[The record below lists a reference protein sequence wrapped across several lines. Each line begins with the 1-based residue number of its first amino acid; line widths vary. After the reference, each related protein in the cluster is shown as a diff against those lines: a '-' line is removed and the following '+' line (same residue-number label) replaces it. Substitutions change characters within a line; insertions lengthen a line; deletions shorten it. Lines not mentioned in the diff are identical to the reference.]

1 MYPHS
6 LQHVKGSRSLDASSI
21 HSSASESST
30 GGNNNAKVTN
40 IKQPHYAKE
49 LNTQTNTHKHHHRSH
64 SQTNSLNG
72 STTTV
77 MKKACQ
83 VPPLSP
89 PMHISVEKDY
99 STKHAQ
105 TSLSGNPIFLE
116 TKKPGNKF
124 LRTFQH
130 HQMGVPEPGRSH
142 SWPYLGYML
151 NSFKNFIL
159 TFYFNWTMIFTAPI
173 SSAAFILVYPITI
186 TFLVVFE
193 IGLKLFLEKMG
204 GTEVIRYISLKYGHG
219 FGAINWGTPELL
231 LCESSAL
238 LVHSTISTLGLPAT
252 PITVS
257 NCRRRTFDLSIAQTF
272 VLLSSLI
279 YERDSAKVNEAYKLY
294 SEARKD
300 PQVTPADLTKVE
312 AKMKELFWESEV
324 RIRQISESWGLHF
337 AGVSELKSLGGPFC
351 GIFWSETAP
360 FIVVAFKG
368 TTPTNYEEFLVD
380 ATFQRTDARSFLFG
394 CVHEG
399 FYESL
404 FSTQGFGDQDI
415 RDPYGAILA
424 AVQAKA
430 TQLQEQ
436 LNTMEPIQLWIT
448 GHSLGA
454 ALSSLLFSRWLK
466 CPSDLSR
473 RLVLRDCYIIGTP
486 AVGDSD
492 FASTFASH
500 SNLPVTRS
508 STLWRIVN
516 NSDIFTRLPPGYDSK
531 SVGHFVSESDF
542 FNYSHVGHAIKI
554 TRKWNAKPLKTF
566 PSSYQPPMQVN
577 IVTQTN
583 ASSILLTTSRPK
595 AVPQPLPILPNWAK
609 FFLSKPWLQGYLP
622 NGNPIYFIEKLYPY
636 FLMDHIP
643 SRYFEGLQRAR
654 VYYENIEQE
663 GMTES
668 LGIVSKE

>member
-1 MYPHS
+1 MYPHN
-6 LQHVKGSRSLDASSI
+6 LHHVKGSRSLDASSI
-21 HSSASESST
+21 HSSTSDSSV
-30 GGNNNAKVTN
+30 NNNSKVTN
-40 IKQPHYAKE
+40 LKQPHYAKE
-49 LNTQTNTHKHHHRSH
+49 IHSNTHPPHHGHSH
-64 SQTNSLNG
+64 SHTNSLG
-72 STTTV
+72 STGST
-77 MKKACQ
+77 KKTPHL
-83 VPPLSP
+83 PPSP
-89 PMHISVEKDY
+89 PIMHVSVEKDY
-99 STKHAQ
+99 STQHAK

-124 LRTFQH
+124 LRNLQ
-130 HQMGVPEPGRSH
+130 QEQSGVPEPGRST
-142 SWPYLGYML
+142 SWPYLGYMM
-151 NSFKNFIL
+151 NSFKNFVL
-159 TFYFNWTMIFTAPI
+159 TFYFNWTMILTAPI
-173 SSAAFILVYPITI
+173 SSVAFIIVYPT
-186 TFLVVFE
+186 TVSFLVVFE
-193 IGLKLFLEKMG
+193 IGLKLFMDKLG
-204 GTEVIRYISLKYGHG
+204 GAEVIRYISLKFGHG

-231 LCESSAL
+231 LSETSAL
-238 LVHSTISTLGLPAT
+238 LVQSTIHTLGLPAI

-257 NCRRRTFDLSIAQTF
+257 SCRRRTFDLSIAQTS

-279 YERDSAKVNEAYKLY
+279 YERDAAKVKEAYVLY
-294 SEARKD
+294 ANSRKD
-300 PQVTPADLTKVE
+300 PHITPAAIAELE
-312 AKMKELFWESEV
+312 AKMKELLWQSEF
-324 RIRQISESWGLHF
+324 RIRQIAESWGLHF

-351 GIFWSETAP
+351 GIFWSETSP
-360 FIVVAFKG
+360 FIMVAFKG

-430 TQLQEQ
+430 AQIQEQ
-436 LNTMEPIQLWIT
+436 LNTTEPIQLWIT

-473 RLVLRDCYIIGTP
+473 RLVLRDCYVIGTP
-486 AVGDSD
+486 AVGDND

-508 STLWRIVN
+508 STLWRIIN

-531 SVGHFVSESDF
+531 TCGHFVSESDF

-577 IVTQTN
+577 IVTQTS
-583 ASSILLTTSRPK
+583 ASAGQVVLSKPK
-595 AVPQPLPILPNWAK
+595 AVTQPLPMLPNWAK
-609 FFLSKPWLQGYLP
+609 FFISKPWLQRYLP
-622 NGNPIYFIEKLYPY
+622 NGNPIYFIEKMYPF

-643 SRYFEGLQRAR
+643 SRL
-654 VYYENIEQE
+654 
-663 GMTES
+663 
-668 LGIVSKE
+668 